1 LCFYFLLELAGRL
14 SVWEALEKYFK
25 DYGLEDKLESA
36 MQTIG
41 DSIDALK
48 EALDEIDQCYYNT
61 GVAQL
66 GLSE

>member
-1 LCFYFLLELAGRL
+1 LLEPAGRF
-14 SVWEALEKYFK
+14 SVWEALEKYFE

-41 DSIDALK
+41 DCIDALK
-48 EALDEIDQCYYNT
+48 EALDEIDQCCYNI

-66 GLSE
+66 GLSG